1 MGMAWS
7 TAAEGSGEM
16 KTVYE
21 FFEQSDIFVIHAS
34 TRTEA
39 IEILHQQTGM
49 PIDYIKQ
56 HMRIKNIGRI
66 DE

>member
-1 MGMAWS
+1 
-7 TAAEGSGEM
+7 M

-21 FFEQSDIFVIHAS
+21 FTEQTDQFIIHS
-34 TRTEA
+34 KTRTEA

-66 DE
+66 DK

>member
-1 MGMAWS
+1 ML
-7 TAAEGSGEM
+7 

-21 FFEQSDIFVIHAS
+21 FMEQSDIFVVHAS
-34 TRTEA
+34 SQTEA

-66 DE
+66 DK